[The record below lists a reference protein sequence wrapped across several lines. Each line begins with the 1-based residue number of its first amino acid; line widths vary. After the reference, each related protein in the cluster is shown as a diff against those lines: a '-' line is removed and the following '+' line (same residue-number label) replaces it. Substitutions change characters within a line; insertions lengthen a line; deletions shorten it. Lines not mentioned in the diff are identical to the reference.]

1 MEKGLVSAII
11 VTRNNAPILQRCI
24 TSLLKQTYGKVE
36 IIAVDNASSDNTSE
50 IIAKYKIKLI
60 KNDRNQGFARAN
72 NQGIN
77 ASGGE
82 YILFINDDVTLDEN
96 FVDTLLREMREDNR
110 LGSACGKILSPVAA
124 GGESVI
130 DSAGLKLQNWRLL
143 ALDRGEGK
151 IDKGQFDKKEYVF
164 GAPGAVSL
172 YRRSALDEIKTNG
185 EYFDEDFF
193 AYYED
198 VDLAWRLRSAGWKSL
213 YVPEAHAFHKKK
225 GPFEKETFIKVK
237 SLTNRYWYYLKN
249 ESLTSFLLYAPI
261 AIPYEFIRVAKKL
274 ILNPEFIPSYF
285 SEWKLAGR
293 MIAKRKTRIQKA
305 T

>member
-96 FVDTLLREMREDNR
+96 FVDTLLREMNGDNH
-110 LGSACGKILSPVAA
+110 LGSACGKILAPVAA